1 MSLRV
6 WVVAALPDRQEV
18 IELELAEGATV
29 ADALREARVAENHP
43 GLAQAAVG
51 IWARRVER
59 TQRLRD
65 GDRVEVYREL
75 QADAKAQ
82 RRERARRLRTSSPRS
97 RSGP

>member
-43 GLAQAAVG
+43 GLPRAAVG

-75 QADAKAQ
+75 RADAKAG
-82 RRERARRLRTSSPRS
+82 RRARARLKPSSRS